1 MGQSLGTHLIWV
13 IQHQKAL
20 MAYTAS
26 NHITQSKLC
35 PRVYTLHSEHH
46 QKKSLSQKTIH
57 RSLGNHEYRIAKA
70 RYCK

>member
-26 NHITQSKLC
+26 NNTKQIMPKS
-35 PRVYTLHSEHH
+35 LHST
-46 QKKSLSQKTIH
+46 QRTPSKKSLSQKTIH